1 MQAYKLTLQQKGI
14 SLSFISID
22 ETGEKLLLFLEKNP
36 NLDANMFLVDDLS
49 FDAYKKAGLGKI
61 GDDVNAMKNAK
72 MKNPDG
78 LNWIAYLSSAMKLA
92 PIPKGMKFG
101 SIPEGVLRL
110 GGTFVIDKNVLKYEY
125 LDAVPGDVPSI
136 SDVLQKSF
144 GIIY

>member
-1 MQAYKLTLQQKGI
+1 MEAYRLTLQQNNI
-14 SLSFISID
+14 SLTFISID
-22 ETGEKLLLFLEKNP
+22 ETGEKLKIFLEKNP
-36 NLDANMFLVDDLS
+36 YIDSTMILADDLS

-72 MKNPDG
+72 MQSPEG

-101 SIPEGVLRL
+101 EIPEGVLRL
-110 GGTFVIDKNVLKYEY
+110 GGTFAIDKKVLKYEY
-125 LDAVPGDVPSI
+125 LDAVPGDVPKI